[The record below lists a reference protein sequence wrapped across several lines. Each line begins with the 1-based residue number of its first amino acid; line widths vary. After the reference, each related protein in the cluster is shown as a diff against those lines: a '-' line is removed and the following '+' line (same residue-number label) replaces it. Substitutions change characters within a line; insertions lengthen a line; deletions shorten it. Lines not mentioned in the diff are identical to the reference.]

1 MFWSTKTSGVTLKD
15 LARMVERERFA
26 DFLPFVSYEPSSRTY
41 RTLDNAHGYLY
52 EIEPVAFAGDS
63 VIQAIN
69 GLINIPFGDAS
80 TLQLILFADPF
91 IGDFLERFLAVKT
104 RLEPLVRKNA
114 VAFMKH
120 IADNQSGM
128 EQLYGIP
135 IRNFRAF
142 VAVKNPKPLE
152 QDVVSV
158 LEEALKRFGV
168 RRVEPDGD
176 QGLLALMRRFFSDM
190 REARA
195 GVMDGAR
202 RLSHQIIDAGTPISF
217 DGNVVRFGAHFGRC
231 LTPQAMPPHL
241 TPQMANRL
249 AGGMMGLMDDPEQ
262 ITGPFLV
269 SLNITFGDVAS
280 EIATKS
286 QIVSAQR
293 AGGAIAREIGKM
305 VDEFH
310 WAVDTA
316 KSERFV
322 RVIPSIWVFGF
333 SEDEARDNAAR
344 VRRLYETQ
352 SFALQEESYLSKPLF
367 IASLPFG
374 LYLTGANLKT
384 LDRDFIMP
392 ASSAAVLAP
401 VQGDF
406 KGSGRPV
413 QVFIGRKGQI
423 AGFDLFDPRLNN
435 HNFLVS
441 AESGAGKSFLLNN
454 LCYQY
459 YAAGAAI
466 RIVDIGYSYEKNCR
480 LLGGRFIDVGGE
492 QVVLNPFDIAA
503 GDGEDRDLAI
513 QSAADVLGLMATS
526 AAGSRLSEA
535 QVNLLKAA
543 ARWVFREGRQ
553 ILGVDAAREYLATYP
568 QFAPEIERAA
578 ANVLE
583 DEAHLLAFNLQ
594 PYCSEGDYGR
604 FFNGKSS
611 LDIAHDDFVVLE
623 LERLRNYKQLFSV
636 IVCQVLNAVTQDL
649 YLSARER
656 ERFILFE
663 EAAAFLKGSMAG
675 SMATTFASIIEA
687 GFRRARKYRGAF
699 GIVLQS
705 VLDLPSFGDVGAVVW
720 ENAATKF
727 LLQGQSYAA
736 AADKKIIPFEGF
748 ALELLKSVR
757 NNKPHYSELFV
768 DSPLG
773 CGVARLVVDPHS
785 YWINTSDPRD
795 VARFNQLLQYGLTPA
810 QAIDVLVDGAD
821 DRVLAKRIEDQD
833 AIRRREAAADVA
845 LAAAKVAAE

>member
-1 MFWSTKTSGVTLKD
+1 MALFSRPRAVTNKD
-15 LARMVERERFA
+15 IANLVARERFSE
-26 DFLPFVSYEPSSRTY
+26 FLPFIAYDAEREIY
-41 RTLDNAHGYLY
+41 ATLDNCVGYLY
-52 EIEPVAFAGDS
+52 EIEPVAFAADAALAAMS
-63 VIQAIN
+63 
-69 GLINIPFGDAS
+69 GLINIPFGDKA
-80 TLQLILFADPF
+80 TLQIILFADPF
-91 IGDFLERFLAVKT
+91 IGDFLERFLAAKT
-104 RLEPLVRKNA
+104 RTEPLVARNA
-114 VAFMKH
+114 VAFVKH
-120 IADNQSGM
+120 IVENQSGLD
-128 EQLYGIP
+128 QLYGIP
-135 IRNFRAF
+135 VRNFRCF
-142 VAVKNPKPLE
+142 VAIKNPKPLAP
-152 QDVVSV
+152 DVVSV
-158 LEEALKRFGV
+158 VQEALKRFGV
-168 RRVEPDGD
+168 RRVEPQGD
-176 QGLLALMRRFFSDM
+176 HGLIALMRRFFSDM
-190 REARA
+190 RESRS
-195 GVMDGAR
+195 GVADVVK
-202 RLSHQIIDAGTPISF
+202 RLSHQVIDAGAPVSF
-217 DGNVVRFGAHFGRC
+217 EGKSVRFGAHFGRC
-231 LTPQAMPPHL
+231 LTPQAMPPSVS
-241 TPQMANRL
+241 PQMANRL

-269 SLNITFGDVAS
+269 SLNIAYGDVAA
-280 EIATKS
+280 EIAAKS
-286 QIVSAQR
+286 QVMSAQK

-305 VDEFH
+305 VDEYH
-310 WAVDTA
+310 WAVDQA

-322 RVIPSIWVFGF
+322 RVIPSVWVFGF
-333 SEDEARDNAAR
+333 SEEECRDNASR

-352 SFALQEESYLSKPLF
+352 GFALQEESYLAKALF

-384 LDRDFIMP
+384 LDRDFIVP
-392 ASSAAVLAP
+392 AETAGVLAP

-466 RIVDIGYSYEKNCR
+466 RIVDIGYSYEKNCK

-492 QVVLNPFDIAA
+492 AIVLNPFDVSANDA
-503 GDGEDRDLAI
+503 EDRDLGVEA
-513 QSAADVLGLMATS
+513 SADVLGIMATS
-526 AAGSRLSEA
+526 AAGSRLNET

-543 ARWVFREGRQ
+543 ARWVFRQGRQ
-553 ILGVDAAREYLATYP
+553 IQGVDAAREYLATYP
-568 QFAPEIERAA
+568 KHAPEIEEAA
-578 ANVLE
+578 ANVLS

-594 PYCSEGDYGR
+594 PFCSEGDYGR
-604 FFNGKSS
+604 FFNGRSS
-611 LDIAHDDFVVLE
+611 LDIKHDDFVVLE
-623 LERLRNYKQLFSV
+623 LERLRNYRQLFSV
-636 IVCQVLNAVTQDL
+636 IVAQVLNAVTQDL

-675 SMATTFASIIEA
+675 SMSATFASVIEA

-705 VLDLPSFGDVGAVVW
+705 VLDLPAFGDVGEVVW

-727 LLQGQSYAA
+727 LLQGSSYALA
-736 AADKKIIPFEGF
+736 AEKKIINYEGF

-757 NNKPHYSELFV
+757 NNKPNYSELFI
-768 DSPLG
+768 DSAFG

-795 VARFNQLLQYGLTPA
+795 VARFNRLCEIGLAPA
-810 QAIDVLVDGAD
+810 QAIDLLAQGLEDQ
-821 DRVLAKRIEDQD
+821 VLAKRLEDRE
-833 AIRRREAAADVA
+833 AIRRREAMGASR
-845 LAAAKVAAE
+845 AAAE

>member
-1 MFWSTKTSGVTLKD
+1 
-15 LARMVERERFA
+15 
-26 DFLPFVSYEPSSRTY
+26 
-41 RTLDNAHGYLY
+41 
-52 EIEPVAFAGDS
+52 
-63 VIQAIN
+63 
-69 GLINIPFGDAS
+69 
-80 TLQLILFADPF
+80 
-91 IGDFLERFLAVKT
+91 
-104 RLEPLVRKNA
+104 
-114 VAFMKH
+114 
-120 IADNQSGM
+120 
-128 EQLYGIP
+128 
-135 IRNFRAF
+135 
-142 VAVKNPKPLE
+142 
-152 QDVVSV
+152 
-158 LEEALKRFGV
+158 
-168 RRVEPDGD
+168 
-176 QGLLALMRRFFSDM
+176 
-190 REARA
+190 
-195 GVMDGAR
+195 
-202 RLSHQIIDAGTPISF
+202 
-217 DGNVVRFGAHFGRC
+217 
-231 LTPQAMPPHL
+231 
-241 TPQMANRL
+241 
-249 AGGMMGLMDDPEQ
+249 
-262 ITGPFLV
+262 
-269 SLNITFGDVAS
+269 
-280 EIATKS
+280 
-286 QIVSAQR
+286 
-293 AGGAIAREIGKM
+293 
-305 VDEFH
+305 
-310 WAVDTA
+310 
-316 KSERFV
+316 
-322 RVIPSIWVFGF
+322 VFGF
-333 SEDEARDNAAR
+333 SEGEARDNAAR

-352 SFALQEESYLSKPLF
+352 GFALQEESYLTKPLF

-374 LYLTGANLKT
+374 LYLTGANRKT

-480 LLGGRFIDVGGE
+480 LLGGRFIDVGGD

-503 GDGEDRDLAI
+503 EDAEDRDLAI

-553 ILGVDAAREYLATYP
+553 IEGIDAAREYLATYP
-568 QFAPEIERAA
+568 HHAPDIERAA
-578 ANVLE
+578 ANVLS

-611 LDIAHDDFVVLE
+611 LDIRSDDFVVLE

-675 SMATTFASIIEA
+675 AMASTFASIIEA

-727 LLQGQSYAA
+727 LLQGSSYGAA
-736 AADKKIIPFEGF
+736 AEKKIISFDGF
-748 ALELLKSVR
+748 ALDLLKSVR
-757 NNKPHYSELFV
+757 NNKPNYSELFI

-795 VARFNQLLQYGLTPA
+795 VARFNRLLHYGLSPA
-810 QAIDVLVDGAD
+810 EAIDALVEG
-821 DRVLAKRIEDQD
+821 RESRILARRIEDAD
-833 AIRRREAAADVA
+833 AIRRRE
-845 LAAAKVAAE
+845 LAAAAEEAARMAAE